1 MLMSWLWVSAV
12 TMEVV
17 RGC

>member
-12 TMEVV
+12 TMEMV